1 MARKRDIG
9 KTLEKGSPK
18 QRATVLFSHKLDSLT
33 LGGREAG
40 EGFLSNSEEL
50 RLEESFNSS
59 REIKLYNSYNRFY
72 NSLLRLFPYFYELT
86 ARYETETLREAFFL
100 QALVSREWRRLL
112 LSLPSVKKDIGG
124 EKLLSIIGNKEQIFQ
139 RLKRTRDGTY
149 LPSKGEANLEDLL
162 RVYRKRRAKVLGEYK
177 ATYNAVKEEA
187 EARGLH
193 RTAFIKKNALENS
206 LKEIEKANDSA
217 ALTDAAYIIH
227 GLDDVTSVP
236 EYQERSTLLKHST
249 LLTLED
255 VEQDQNI
262 YNQIKINLGNE

>member
-18 QRATVLFSHKLDSLT
+18 QRATLLWSHKLDSLT

-59 REIKLYNSYNRFY
+59 REVKLYNSYNRFY
-72 NSLLRLFPYFYELT
+72 NALLRLFPYFYELT

-100 QALVSREWRRLL
+100 QALVNQEWNRLL
-112 LSLPSVKKDIGG
+112 LSLPAVKKDLGG
-124 EKLLSIIGNKEQIFQ
+124 EKLLSVIENKEQLFQ
-139 RLKRTRDGTY
+139 RLIKTKDGTY
-149 LPSKGEANLEDLL
+149 LPSKGDAKLESFLKS
-162 RVYRKRRAKVLGEYK
+162 YRERREKVLGEYK

-187 EARGLH
+187 EAKGLH
-193 RTAFIKKNALENS
+193 RTAFIKKNTLENS
-206 LKEIEKANDSA
+206 LQEIERVNESA
-217 ALTDAAYIIH
+217 TLTDAAYLLN
-227 GLDDVTSVP
+227 GLEVASVP
-236 EYQERSTLLKHST
+236 EYQERSPLLKHSKP
-249 LLTLED
+249 LALED
-255 VEQDQNI
+255 VKQDKNI